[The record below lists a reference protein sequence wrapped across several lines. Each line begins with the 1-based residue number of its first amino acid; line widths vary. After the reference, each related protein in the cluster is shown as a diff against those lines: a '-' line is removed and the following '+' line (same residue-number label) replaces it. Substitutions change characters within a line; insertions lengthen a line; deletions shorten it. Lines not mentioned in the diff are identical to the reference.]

1 MASTINSDTS
11 NGVVVTS
18 DTSGEIEL
26 QSAGVT
32 KAKITSS
39 GLQNAS
45 GSAIT
50 SQAGRNL
57 IINGNMAIDQ
67 RGGTAT
73 INATGVTYN
82 VDRWLGRGV
91 ASAGVFTLAQDTT
104 SPANFTNSLKATVT
118 TADSSIASG
127 SSYRVQQM
135 VEGYNIANLNWGTSD
150 AQSVSLSFWVRSS
163 QTGTFGGSVG
173 NGDYNRFNVFSYTI
187 SVANTWEYKT
197 VTIAGDTSGTWATNQ
212 NLGLRLNF
220 SLGAGS
226 SILTSAGSW
235 GSAVKEGV
243 TGQTNVIAT
252 SGATFY
258 VTGVQLETT
267 TATPFEHLQ
276 YGQQLALCQRY
287 LQSSWSQG
295 SAIGSAVSITTN
307 STQQSWGSNNAGIA
321 GQAFLLP
328 VTMRTSPTLVV
339 YDMALNV
346 GKVTTLGNGAAQIN
360 NVATNNSA
368 TTTNMFYVR
377 MYANSKV
384 GIVFAHT
391 LTAEL

>member
-1 MASTINSDTS
+1 MSTIINADTS
-11 NGVVVTS
+11 NGLKLTS

-26 QSAGVT
+26 QSAGT
-32 KAKITSS
+32 TQAKITSS

-212 NLGLRLNF
+212 DLGLRLNF

-258 VTGVQLETT
+258 VTGIQLETN

-276 YGQQLALCQRY
+276 YGTQLLLCQRY
-287 LQSSWSQG
+287 YEKSYS
-295 SAIGSAVSITTN
+295 IGVAPTTN
-307 STQQSWGSNNAGIA
+307 TALGAVTLTVNSTITGYMAGSRPFVVSKRAI
-321 GQAFLLP
+321 P
-328 VTMRTSPTLVV
+328 TIIIYSPSGSSGTVADGNTTN
-339 YDMALNV
+339 Y
-346 GKVTTLGNGAAQIN
+346 KVGAALQTGTAGFSLQNTSGVTYTPVSNLIYFHFI
-360 NVATNNSA
+360 AD
-368 TTTNMFYVR
+368 
-377 MYANSKV
+377 
-384 GIVFAHT
+384 
-391 LTAEL
+391 AEL

>member
-1 MASTINSDTS
+1 MQ
-11 NGVVVTS
+11 V
-18 DTSGEIEL
+18 E
-26 QSAGVT
+26 
-32 KAKITSS
+32 
-39 GLQNAS
+39 
-45 GSAIT
+45 SAIT

-377 MYANSKV
+377 NV
-384 GIVFAHT
+384 C
-391 LTAEL
+391 